1 MSLVHLIQR
10 TRLLFGLSRRGWLAL
25 LFLLGGLFV
34 MPAHANTCAPAAVR
48 GAAPADYLT
57 YCWLDFTGY
66 SDSAAQAGQAFTFTL
81 SDGSVLSL
89 TLTVSSATTATPL
102 LKVSGV
108 PTYSGAA
115 FGNAGF
121 GSIPGLPVFYEVQSG
136 STVTV
141 TLSNIHITPA
151 GGGTSPAYAI
161 IAADGESTNT
171 PETLTFTTNGTAW
184 QQAAMLANTN
194 ATGPTVA
201 GVGTGTVVETGT
213 GGGNTNAYVFASIG
227 NPTTVTSI
235 LKGSGLQGALFGLR
249 FASLTATSQFNT
261 ARLNASDQVTYSI
274 VGSNSAVL
282 STGTSTGTGSGPFP
296 VASKPI
302 TSSSALTVTQAM
314 ASGSVSTLANYATL
328 LTCTNAGSSSTSL
341 PKNLAANSYTFPTL
355 AYGDSISCVF
365 TDTPYPNVSGLVYND
380 ANHNAV
386 ADNGETGTG
395 LSGLYVKIAPSS
407 GGACQSPATYAAAVT
422 AASGAFTEPGIAPGT
437 YCLIESNNNTLTDIT
452 ATAPSGW
459 VRTQAPTGIINLT
472 QASNALVQQ
481 NFGLFNGTAL
491 SAMVFAD
498 TGAGT
503 GGTPNDGL
511 QNGSEAALPNVTVNA
526 VNAGSTVAS
535 GVTNGSGTATL
546 WLPSTLTGA
555 VTVTPTAPA
564 GYLATGGTAGSV
576 GGASYTRPSVSF
588 TYAAGLTGTIGSFGL
603 VPPNALA
610 PNGVNSAQPGT
621 TLYYPHTFTA
631 ASGGQVTF
639 TTSAV
644 ATPSVTGWAETVYRD
659 TNCNGQLDSGE
670 PQITGAITVAASQQ
684 VCLVVKEFV
693 PGSAPINAQNVVTL
707 KATTTYTN
715 ANPSLTAIVLST
727 DTTTVIQQGALTLAK
742 QVNNVSQNGSAG
754 TSNNA
759 LPGNVLQYQLTLYNA
774 GSKPLTQ
781 VVVNDAT
788 PAYTTFTSATCPS
801 TSSLPTGLTACTV
814 TTQPA
819 AGGQGA
825 IVWSFTGSLNP
836 GAQAVVSYQV
846 TVAQ

>member
-1 MSLVHLIQR
+1 MSIFHLIQR
-10 TRLLFGLSRRGWLAL
+10 ARAILEAYRRGWLAL
-25 LFLLGGLFV
+25 LLLACAAYT
-34 MPAHANTCAPAAVR
+34 MPAHANSCSPAAVQ

-66 SDSAAQAGQAFTFTL
+66 SDSAAQAGQAFSFTL

-89 TLTVSSATTATPL
+89 TLTVSSATIATPL

-121 GSIPGLPVFYEVQSG
+121 SSIPGLPVFYQTQSG

-141 TLSNIHITPA
+141 TLSNIHITAA

-161 IAADGESTNT
+161 IAADGESTNS

-227 NPTTVTSI
+227 NPTTVTSV

-261 ARLNASDQVTYSI
+261 VRLNASDQVTYSI
-274 VGSNSAVL
+274 LGSNSAVL

-296 VASKPI
+296 AASKPI

-314 ASGSVSTLANYATL
+314 ASGSVSTLSNYATL
-328 LTCTNAGSSSTSL
+328 LTCTNAGSSSTVM
-341 PKNLAANSYTFPTL
+341 PKNLPANSYTFPSL
-355 AYGDSISCVF
+355 AYGDSVSCLF
-365 TDTPYPNVSGLVYND
+365 TDTPYPSITGLVYND
-380 ANHNAV
+380 ANHNA
-386 ADNGETGTG
+386 APDNGETGTG
-395 LSGLYVKIAPSS
+395 LTGLYVKLAPSS

-422 AASGAFTEPGIAPGT
+422 SASGAFTEPGIAPGT
-437 YCLIESNNNTLTDIT
+437 YCLIESNNSSLTDIT
-452 ATAPSGW
+452 ATAPAGW
-459 VRTQAPTGIINLT
+459 VRTQTPTGIISLT
-472 QASNALVQQ
+472 QASTILAPQ

-491 SAMVFAD
+491 TALVFTD
-498 TGAGT
+498 TGIGS

-511 QNGSEAALPNVTVNA
+511 QNGSETALPNVTVQA

-535 GVTNGSGTATL
+535 GVTDGSGTAKL
-546 WLPSTLTGA
+546 WLPSAITGT
-555 VTVTPTAPA
+555 VTVTPAPPS
-564 GYLATGGTAGSV
+564 GYLVTGGTAGSIS
-576 GGASYTRPSVSF
+576 GASYSRPSVSF
-588 TYAAGLTGTIGSFGL
+588 TYAAGVTGTVGAFGL

-610 PNGVNSAQPGT
+610 PNGVNTAQPGT
-621 TLYYPHTFTA
+621 TVYYPHTFTA

-639 TTSAV
+639 STSAV
-644 ATPSVTGWAETVYRD
+644 ATPAVSGWAETLYRD

-670 PQITGAITVAASQQ
+670 AQITGAITVTASQA
-684 VCLVVKEFV
+684 VCVIVKEFV
-693 PGSAPINAQNVVTL
+693 PGSAPVNAENVVTL
-707 KATTTYTN
+707 KATTSYTN
-715 ANPSLTAIVLST
+715 ANPALTAIVLST
-727 DTTTVIQQGALTLAK
+727 DTTTVIQQGAMTLLK
-742 QVNNVSQNGSAG
+742 QVNNITQGGTAG
-754 TSNNA
+754 TLNNA
-759 LPGNVLQYQLTLYNA
+759 LPGNVLQYQLTLSNA

-788 PAYTTFTSATCPS
+788 PAFTTFTSATCPS
-801 TSSLPTGLTACTV
+801 TASLPAGLTACTV
-814 TTQPA
+814 SAQPA
-819 AGGQGA
+819 VGGQGPV
-825 IVWSFTGSLNP
+825 VWTFTGSLNP
-836 GAQAVVSYQV
+836 GGQTVVSYQV

>member
-1 MSLVHLIQR
+1 MSIDHLIPR
-10 TRLLFGLSRRGWLAL
+10 ARVIFAASRRGWLAL
-25 LFLLGGLFV
+25 LLLLCGLIT
-34 MPAHANTCAPAAVR
+34 MPAHANTCAPAAVQ
-48 GAAPADYLT
+48 GSAPADYLT

-89 TLTVSSATTATPL
+89 TLTVSSATTAMPL

-121 GSIPGLPVFYEVQSG
+121 SSIPGLPVFYEVQTG

-141 TLSNIHITPA
+141 TLSNIRITAA

-161 IAADGESTNT
+161 IAADGESTNS

-213 GGGNTNAYVFASIG
+213 GGGNTNAYVFASVG

-261 ARLNASDQVTYSI
+261 ARVNTSDQITYSI
-274 VGSNSAVL
+274 LGSTGTVL

-341 PKNLAANSYTFPTL
+341 PKNLAASSYTFPSL

-365 TDTPYPNVSGLVYND
+365 TDTPYPSISGLVYND

-386 ADNGETGTG
+386 ADNGEAGTG
-395 LSGLYVKIAPSS
+395 LTGLYVKIAPST

-422 AASGAFTEPGIAPGT
+422 TASGAFTEPGIAPGT
-437 YCLIESNNNTLTDIT
+437 YCLIESNNSTLTDIT

-459 VRTQAPTGIINLT
+459 VRTQTPTGIINLT
-472 QASNALVQQ
+472 QTSNTLVQQ

-491 SAMVFAD
+491 STMVFAD
-498 TGAGT
+498 TGIGS
-503 GGTPNDGL
+503 GTPNDGL
-511 QNGSEAALPNVTVNA
+511 QNGTETGLPNVTVQA
-526 VNAGSTVAS
+526 VNAGTTVAS
-535 GVTNGSGTATL
+535 AVTNGSGAATL
-546 WLPSTLTGA
+546 WLPSSLTGT
-555 VTVTPTAPA
+555 VTVTPTLPS
-564 GYLATGGTAGSV
+564 GYLATGGTAGSIS
-576 GGASYTRPSVSF
+576 GASYTRPSVSF
-588 TYAAGLTGTIGSFGL
+588 TYAAGVTGTIGTFGL
-603 VPPNALA
+603 VPPNTLA
-610 PNGVNSAQPGT
+610 PNGVNTAQPGT
-621 TLYYPHTFTA
+621 TVYYPHTFNA

-644 ATPSVTGWAETVYRD
+644 ATPAVGGWAETLYRD

-670 PQITGAITVAASQQ
+670 AQITGAITVIASQQ
-684 VCLVVKEFV
+684 VCLIVKEFV
-693 PGSAPINAQNVVTL
+693 PGSAPVNAENVVTL
-707 KATTTYTN
+707 KATTAYTN
-715 ANPSLTAIVLST
+715 ANPALTAIVLST
-727 DTTTVIQQGALTLAK
+727 DTTTVIQQGALTLSK
-742 QVNNVSQNGSAG
+742 QVNNVTQGGTAG

-788 PAYTTFTSATCPS
+788 PAYTTFTSATCPA
-801 TSSLPTGLTACTV
+801 TSSLPAGLTACAV
-814 TTQPA
+814 STQPA
-819 AGGQGA
+819 VGGQGA
-825 IVWSFTGSLNP
+825 IVWTFTGSLNS

-846 TVAQ
+846 TLAQ